1 MRIVLVARF
10 VQVVNARLLR
20 QVVAAIA
27 SVLVAKS
34 VTMVSAKQLP
44 RVAEAMQIVLL
55 AKLARHAPTLVT
67 KKQPSVAVMQ
77 IVVVVKSA

>member
-1 MRIVLVARF
+1 
-10 VQVVNARLLR
+10 VVNARLLR